1 MGGCCTC
8 QRVRIE
14 RYDGYR
20 AENANYRVQREVED
34 EYEYDDDHGIVGR
47 ATFGANVRL
56 HGSSKYVSMFSQQGK
71 KGINQD
77 AMTVWENFGGQK
89 DWYFCGVFDGHGP
102 SGHKVARYVRDV
114 LPSKVSLSLKGN
126 NSWDSSADNNLQG
139 GDVQNHPVFIKT
151 KSNIIKAFKDMDNE
165 LEGDSSVETYSSGTT
180 SITVSKLGEHL
191 IIGNLGDSRAVLC
204 TTDDEGALV
213 PEQLSVDLKP
223 NLPSERERITSCQG
237 RVMAMKEEPSVFR
250 VWMPNE
256 DCPGLAMARA
266 FGDFCLK
273 DYGLIS
279 TPEVYYRKLSDKD
292 EFVVLATDGVW
303 DVLSNEEVI
312 RVVASAKKR
321 SAAAQLVVERAV
333 RAWKTR
339 YPSSKIDDCAVVCL
353 FFKRQSSALTK
364 SASQIIDDDTCPTNA
379 KTDDGLDTVLDYKV
393 KDDDASELLISPAT

>member
-1 MGGCCTC
+1 MNNPICFG
-8 QRVRIE
+8 VV
-14 RYDGYR
+14 Y
-20 AENANYRVQREVED
+20 VQ
-34 EYEYDDDHGIVGR
+34 
-47 ATFGANVRL
+47 
-56 HGSSKYVSMFSQQGK
+56 
-71 KGINQD
+71 
-77 AMTVWENFGGQK
+77 NFGGQK

-139 GDVQNHPVFIKT
+139 GDVQNHPLFIKT

-180 SITVSKLGEHL
+180 SITVTKLGEHL

-292 EFVVLATDGVW
+292 EFVVLATDGV
-303 DVLSNEEVI
+303 
-312 RVVASAKKR
+312 
-321 SAAAQLVVERAV
+321 
-333 RAWKTR
+333 
-339 YPSSKIDDCAVVCL
+339 CH
-353 FFKRQSSALTK
+353 
-364 SASQIIDDDTCPTNA
+364 
-379 KTDDGLDTVLDYKV
+379 
-393 KDDDASELLISPAT
+393 PAFA